1 MPPFNYSINIHKPL
15 AHSGLHAY
23 QHQIL
28 LLVFRLR
35 TTVNSALIE
44 LFAPQ
49 KKVQNFYSIEV
60 NIYIYAHFF
69 KFFSFFFDFF
79 SFFSSP
85 DEKKPFELV

>member
-60 NIYIYAHFF
+60 NIYMLIFSNFF
-69 KFFSFFFDFF
+69 LFFFDFF